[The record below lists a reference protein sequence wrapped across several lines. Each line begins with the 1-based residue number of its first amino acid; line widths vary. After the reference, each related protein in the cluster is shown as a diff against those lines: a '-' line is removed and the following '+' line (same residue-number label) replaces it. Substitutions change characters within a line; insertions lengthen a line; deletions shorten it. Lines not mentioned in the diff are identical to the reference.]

1 MDEEFI
7 EEPQEHIHQFGDDP
21 EEWNPFVTKDQH
33 DNFVTQEDEGDQ
45 EPIGNESEDPH
56 TAYLNALSEF
66 NRQYDL
72 RNISVV
78 VAPPKKVTQGQ
89 ASASQPAK
97 IQPRKEVV

>member
-21 EEWNPFVTKDQH
+21 EESDSFVTKDQH

-45 EPIGNESEDPH
+45 EPIGNESEDSH
-56 TAYLNALSEF
+56 TAYLNALLEF

-78 VAPPKKVTQGQ
+78 VSSPKKVTQGQ
-89 ASASQPAK
+89 GSASQPAK
-97 IQPRKEVV
+97 IQPRKEVA